1 MGGALSGLASRKAPP
16 HEAMALRS
24 WVAGGLATWLCL
36 GSMAIHTGGARG
48 SGLVDYYPGKDE
60 ICLEAEPQSLLVDLK
75 RLLIVVEVYGPDD
88 RELSCTVEVTLAGN
102 LEDGR
107 RFSASAHRCRE
118 LLEAPNH
125 QRWRLEVVG
134 DHLCGLT
141 FKD

>member
-1 MGGALSGLASRKAPP
+1 MRIRLAGGRLAPWVCLVL
-16 HEAMALRS
+16 MALPP
-24 WVAGGLATWLCL
+24 
-36 GSMAIHTGGARG
+36 GSAHG

-88 RELSCTVEVTLAGN
+88 RELSCTVEVTLAGD
-102 LEDGR
+102 LEDDR

-118 LLEAPNH
+118 LLEAPSH

-141 FKD
+141 FEE